1 MKIPERIKSQGIW
14 WSVRYSS
21 DIENLAET
29 DYDTL
34 SIIISDSIPLE
45 LQEAAFFHEIG
56 HTINT
61 TIDHALLDS
70 ISMQYFQVLKD
81 NDLWN

>member
-1 MKIPERIKSQGIW
+1 MKIPERIKSQGLW

-34 SIIISDSIPLE
+34 SIIINENIPRE

-56 HTINT
+56 HTVNT
-61 TIDHALLDS
+61 TMEHAFMDS
-70 ISMQYFQVLKD
+70 FLMQIFQVIKD
-81 NDLWN
+81 NDL